1 MTSYTKESNDLKRSV
16 IQTKCK
22 ETQEETNEFM
32 GWASQISKLNENT
45 AFNLYT
51 LTVKDRPQAVDDN
64 ADYLKMLTNYLYLR
78 SAREKCLD
86 CLPFSQIKN
95 YKPEKT
101 AVCRWWMLPLV
112 TPRGY

>member
-51 LTVKDRPQAVDDN
+51 FTVKHRPQAVDYRILHSSIIYF
-64 ADYLKMLTNYLYLR
+64 AAK
-78 SAREKCLD
+78 
-86 CLPFSQIKN
+86 
-95 YKPEKT
+95 
-101 AVCRWWMLPLV
+101 
-112 TPRGY
+112 

>member
-51 LTVKDRPQAVDDN
+51 FTVKDRPQAVDEGLFIPGN
-64 ADYLKMLTNYLYLR
+64 EITVNLEMWQCSVKRN
-78 SAREKCLD
+78 
-86 CLPFSQIKN
+86 
-95 YKPEKT
+95 
-101 AVCRWWMLPLV
+101 
-112 TPRGY
+112 